1 MNKFFISI
9 AFIGLVFTGC
19 GGTQAKPQIS
29 KFTKPEWINNSQ
41 GGAVGSCGSHMNG
54 QAAQEK
60 VAMDRAL
67 TALAK
72 QKQSSVASHSIG
84 TEKES
89 GIGYSST
96 NTDTTEVTSN
106 AQVSSTTKATWRD
119 PKTNI
124 FYIWMVAQ

>member
-1 MNKFFISI
+1 MIKIISSVI
-9 AFIGLVFTGC
+9 LLALVFSGC
-19 GGTQAKPQIS
+19 NNTQP
-29 KFTKPEWINNSQ
+29 KPEKSKYEKPDWVNNSQ
-41 GGAVGSCGSHMNG
+41 GGAVGSCGPHMNG
-54 QAAQEK
+54 NAAQEK

-72 QKQSSVASHSIG
+72 QKQSSVVSTSTG

-96 NTDTTEVTSN
+96 NTNKTEVTSN

-124 FYIWMVAQ
+124 YYIWMVAE

>member
-9 AFIGLVFTGC
+9 TLIGLVFAGC
-19 GGTQAKPQIS
+19 MGTQAKPEIS

-41 GGAVGSCGSHMNG
+41 GGAVGSCGSHMDG
-54 QAAQEK
+54 TAAQEK
-60 VAMDRAL
+60 VAMDRAV

-72 QKQSSVASHSIG
+72 QKQSNVISHSTG
-84 TEKES
+84 TEKENAL
-89 GIGYSST
+89 GYTSSNT
-96 NTDTTEVTSN
+96 NKTEVTSN